1 MKYVKHI
8 LLLLLSVT
16 VANAQDK
23 KEEEAFKKDSKNYTY
38 AANNAVK
45 DSSYADAEA
54 EYRKAISKDG
64 ENVAAKYNLGNVY
77 YNHENY
83 EEAFNRYKQASE
95 VATTKAEKHKAY
107 HNMGNVFMNN
117 KEYEKA
123 VAAYKKALR
132 NNPSDDETRYNYAL
146 AKEMLDKNP
155 PQGDD
160 KNKQDKDKKEQ
171 QEEQDK
177 KDQDKKDQKD
187 KNEDKGDKDKD
198 EGGKDD
204 KNKDGQGDKEKEKQK
219 KDNKDGQGKADQK
232 DDKNKQQQRQP
243 KPNQLSPQQVKSLLK
258 AMNNAEKK
266 TQDKLNE
273 KKVKGVKVKAE
284 KDW

>member
-1 MKYVKHI
+1 MKNIVNVFAM
-8 LLLLLSVT
+8 LLTISVT
-16 VANAQDK
+16 FAQNKDAT
-23 KEEEAFKKDSKNYTY
+23 AFKNESKNYTY
-38 AANNAVK
+38 KANTAVK

-77 YNHENY
+77 YENESY
-83 EEAFNRYKQASE
+83 EEAFNRYKQAAE
-95 VATTKAEKHKAY
+95 VATTKADKHKAY

-132 NNPSDDETRYNYAL
+132 NNPSDDETRYNFAL
-146 AKEMLDKNP
+146 AKDMLEKNP
-155 PQGDD
+155 PQDD
-160 KNKQDKDKKEQ
+160 DKDKKDKDQKEQ
-171 QEEQDK
+171 EKEQDK
-177 KDQDKKDQKD
+177 KDQDKNDQKD
-187 KNEDKGDKDKD
+187 KNEDKGDKEKD

-204 KNKDGQGDKEKEKQK
+204 KNKDGKGDEEKEKQQ
-219 KDNKDGQGKADQK
+219 KDNKEGDGKADQK
-232 DDKNKQQQRQP
+232 DDKKQQEKQQP
-243 KPNQLSPQQVKSLLK
+243 KPNQLSPQQVKSLLQ

-273 KKVKGVKVKAE
+273 KKAKGVKVKAE

>member
-8 LLLLLSVT
+8 VFVLLTVSVSF
-16 VANAQDK
+16 AQN

-38 AANNAVK
+38 EANNAVK
-45 DSSYADAEA
+45 DSSFANAEA
-54 EYRKAISKDG
+54 EYRKAISRDG

-77 YNHENY
+77 YTNESY

-95 VATTKAEKHKAY
+95 VATTKAEKHKAF

-132 NNPSDDETRYNYAL
+132 NNPSDDETRYNFAL
-146 AKEMLDKNP
+146 AKDLLKKNP
-155 PQGDD
+155 PKEDD
-160 KNKQDKDKKEQ
+160 KDKKDKDKKEEQ
-171 QEEQDK
+171 KEQDK

-187 KNEDKGDKDKD
+187 KNEDKGDKEKD
-198 EGGKDD
+198 DGGKDD
-204 KNKDGQGDKEKEKQK
+204 KNKDGEGDKEKEKKK

-232 DDKNKQQQRQP
+232 DDKKKQQQP

-273 KKVKGVKVKAE
+273 KKAKGVKVKAE

>member
-1 MKYVKHI
+1 MKYVKNI
-8 LLLLLSVT
+8 LFVLLTVSVSF
-16 VANAQDK
+16 AQD

-45 DSSYADAEA
+45 DSSFANAEA

-77 YNHENY
+77 YNNESY

-95 VATTKAEKHKAY
+95 VATTKAEKHKAF

-132 NNPSDDETRYNYAL
+132 NNPSDDETRYNFAL
-146 AKEMLDKNP
+146 AKDLLKKNP
-155 PQGDD
+155 PKEDD
-160 KNKQDKDKKEQ
+160 KDKKDKDKKEDQ
-171 QEEQDK
+171 KEQDK

-187 KNEDKGDKDKD
+187 KNEDKGDKEKDK
-198 EGGKDD
+198 GGKDD
-204 KNKDGQGDKEKEKQK
+204 KDKDGEGDKEKEKKK

-232 DDKNKQQQRQP
+232 DDKNKQQQQKP

-273 KKVKGVKVKAE
+273 KKAKGVKVKAE

>member
-266 TQDKLNE
+266 TQDKLNK

>member
-1 MKYVKHI
+1 MKHVKY
-8 LLLLLSVT
+8 LLLVLLTVSVSY
-16 VANAQDK
+16 AQK
-23 KEEEAFKKDSKNYTY
+23 KEDEAFKKDSKNYTY

-45 DSSYADAEA
+45 DSSFINAEA

-77 YNHENY
+77 YNNESY

-95 VATTKAEKHKAY
+95 VATTKVEKHKAY

-132 NNPSDDETRYNYAL
+132 NNPSDDETRYNFAL
-146 AKEMLDKNP
+146 AKDMLDKNP
-155 PQGDD
+155 PKEDD
-160 KNKQDKDKKEQ
+160 KDKKDKDKKEDQ
-171 QEEQDK
+171 KEKDK
-177 KDQDKKDQKD
+177 KDQDEKDKKD
-187 KNEDKGDKDKD
+187 KNEDKGDKEKD

-204 KNKDGQGDKEKEKQK
+204 KNKDGKGDKEKEKKK
-219 KDNKDGQGKADQK
+219 KDNKSGKNEADQK

-243 KPNQLSPQQVKSLLK
+243 KPNQLSPQQVKSLLQ

-273 KKVKGVKVKAE
+273 KKAKGVKVKAE

>member
-8 LLLLLSVT
+8 VFVLLTVSVSF
-16 VANAQDK
+16 AQN

-38 AANNAVK
+38 EANNAVK
-45 DSSYADAEA
+45 DSSFANAEA
-54 EYRKAISKDG
+54 EYRKAISRDG

-77 YNHENY
+77 YTNESY

-95 VATTKAEKHKAY
+95 VATTKAEKHKAF

-132 NNPSDDETRYNYAL
+132 NNPSDDETRYNFAL
-146 AKEMLDKNP
+146 AKDLLKKNP
-155 PQGDD
+155 PKEDD
-160 KNKQDKDKKEQ
+160 KDKKDKDKKEEQ
-171 QEEQDK
+171 KEQDK

-187 KNEDKGDKDKD
+187 KNEDKGDKEKD
-198 EGGKDD
+198 DGGKDD
-204 KNKDGQGDKEKEKQK
+204 KNKDGEGDKEKEKKK

-232 DDKNKQQQRQP
+232 DDKKKQQQP

-273 KKVKGVKVKAE
+273 KKAKGVKVKAG

>member
-1 MKYVKHI
+1 MKYVKHLVFV
-8 LLLLLSVT
+8 LLTVSVSF
-16 VANAQDK
+16 AQNK
-23 KEEEAFKKDSKNYTY
+23 EEEEAFKKDSKNYTY
-38 AANNAVK
+38 TANNAVK
-45 DSSYADAEA
+45 DSSYANAEA

-77 YNHENY
+77 YNNESY

-95 VATTKAEKHKAY
+95 VATTKAEKHKAF

-132 NNPSDDETRYNYAL
+132 NNPSDDETRYNFAL
-146 AKEMLDKNP
+146 AKDLLKKNP
-155 PQGDD
+155 PKEDD
-160 KNKQDKDKKEQ
+160 KDKKDKDKKEQ
-171 QEEQDK
+171 QKEQDK

-187 KNEDKGDKDKD
+187 KNKDKGDKEKD
-198 EGGKDD
+198 DGGKDD
-204 KNKDGQGDKEKEKQK
+204 KNKDGEGDKEKEKKK

-232 DDKNKQQQRQP
+232 DDKNKQQQKKP

-273 KKVKGVKVKAE
+273 KKAKGVKVKAE

>member
-219 KDNKDGQGKADQK
+219 KDNNDGQGKADQK

>member
-1 MKYVKHI
+1 MKNLKNI
-8 LLLLLSVT
+8 LFAFLIVSVSY
-16 VANAQDK
+16 AQDK
-23 KEEEAFKKDSKNYTY
+23 DEEAFKNDSKNYTY
-38 AANNAVK
+38 KANTAVQ

-77 YNHENY
+77 YENESY

-132 NNPSDDETRYNYAL
+132 NKPSDDETRYNFAL
-146 AKEMLDKNP
+146 AKDMLEKNP

-160 KNKQDKDKKEQ
+160 DKDKKDKDKKEQ
-171 QEEQDK
+171 EQEQDK
-177 KDQDKKDQKD
+177 KDQDKDDQKD
-187 KNEDKGDKDKD
+187 KNENQGDKEKD

-204 KNKDGQGDKEKEKQK
+204 KNKDGEGDKEKEKQK
-219 KDNKDGQGKADQK
+219 KDDKDGQGKADQK

-273 KKVKGVKVKAE
+273 KKAKGVKVKAE